1 MYYMDG
7 HGRGRSRTTQ
17 MQMEQQASQLIELP
31 SYSLAGVQ
39 CSAACSRHA
48 CISALCTQYLLLAA
62 RLPGR
67 PYLF

>member
-7 HGRGRSRTTQ
+7 HGRSRTTQMQMQ

-48 CISALCTQYLLLAA
+48 CISALCTQ
-62 RLPGR
+62 
-67 PYLF
+67 